1 MKNKMITIVML
12 GVIYTICNSAML
24 FAGSWDN
31 AKSYQEYLF
40 QKSIANEA
48 ESEGNYLFASENYLL
63 ASEKALKC
71 TNANVYGWQ
80 INNAVYSVIKQQQ
93 QCGENETCYQHLRD
107 IVGVYKKLKGTKL
120 TDTGLMQCLENNYK
134 YIIERI
140 GEQ

>member
-1 MKNKMITIVML
+1 MKSKMITVVML
-12 GVIYTICNSAML
+12 GIIYTICNSAIL

-31 AKSYQEYLF
+31 TKSYQEYLF

-48 ESEGNYLFASENYLL
+48 ESGGNYLFAAENYLL

-80 INNAVYSVIKQQQ
+80 INNAVYVTIKYQQ
-93 QCGENETCYQHLRD
+93 QCGENKKCYQHLRD
-107 IVGVYKKLKGTKL
+107 IVGTYKKLKEIKL
-120 TDTGLMQCLENNYK
+120 TDTMLIQYLENNYK